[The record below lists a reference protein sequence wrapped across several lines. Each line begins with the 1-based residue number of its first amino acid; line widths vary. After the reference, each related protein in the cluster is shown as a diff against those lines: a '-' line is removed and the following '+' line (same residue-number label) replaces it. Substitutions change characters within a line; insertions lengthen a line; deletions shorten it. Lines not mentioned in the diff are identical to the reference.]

1 MRFIKVAVKIIISV
15 GLLAYLINY
24 VGPQEIV
31 NEFAKIGANSGF
43 NFFFYALIFAIISV
57 LLMSL
62 RWQILLRGYKFNPR
76 YPRLFGYYLIGMFFN
91 NFLPSTI
98 GGDVIR
104 IYKVVDDIQDR
115 TSGFASVIIERI
127 MGIAAT
133 LFMAFF
139 SLILVWREFHNPY
152 LLYASGTLFL
162 VIVVFFFALIRN
174 RPFKLL
180 LRFFD
185 KFTIFKIGEKF
196 SKLFEAIHYFKD
208 RRRILGFAF
217 LFSLF
222 SQTSIV
228 FMNYSLAKAFSID
241 ISISFLFMVVPVT
254 FVLTMLPSING
265 IGIRE
270 LGFVGLL
277 GEAGVASASALSISF
292 MNLIIPM
299 IISITGAILF
309 IIQKR
314 KTGLEEKDVI
324 KETI

>member
-1 MRFIKVAVKIIISV
+1 MRFIKVAVKIFISV

-24 VGPQEIV
+24 VGLQEIV
-31 NEFAKIGANSGF
+31 NEFAKIDANNGL
-43 NFFFYALIFAIISV
+43 NYFFYALIFALISI
-57 LLMSL
+57 LLMTV
-62 RWQILLRGYKFNPR
+62 RWQILLRGYKFNPS
-76 YPRLFGYYLIGMFFN
+76 YSRLFGYYLIGMFFN

-104 IYKVVDDIQDR
+104 IYKVVEDLQDR

-139 SLILVWREFHNPY
+139 SLILVWQEFHNPY
-152 LLYASGTLFL
+152 LLYASGTLF
-162 VIVVFFFALIRN
+162 IVVVLFFFALVRN

-180 LRFFD
+180 LGFFD
-185 KFTIFKIGEKF
+185 KFTIFKLGEKF
-196 SKLFEAIHYFKD
+196 NKLFEAIHYFKD

-222 SQTSIV
+222 SQISIV
-228 FMNYSLAKAFSID
+228 CMNFSLAKAFSID
-241 ISISFLFMVVPVT
+241 ISFSYLLMVVPVT

-277 GEAGVASASALSISF
+277 GEIGVPSVSALSISI

-299 IISITGAILF
+299 IISTAGAILF

-314 KTGLEEKDVI
+314 KTGLEEKDVV
-324 KETI
+324 KETV